1 MRLFIRTLCIY
12 ITVLCLFGQK
22 AQAQAAQEEY
32 GKNRIQYQVFKWQ
45 YITTNNFI
53 IFYYDNNEAL
63 ARTAAQYAETEFSR
77 LSDLFGFSSYSRIRL
92 YVYASKADL
101 QQSNVG
107 LEQENSI
114 VGGRTNF
121 IKSIVEVPFA
131 GNQIAFRKEIS
142 RGVAQ
147 TLLND
152 MMYGGSFKDVV
163 QNNYLLL
170 LPDWFIGGGVRY
182 ASDGWSIELDDQVR
196 DAMSTRRWRKPS
208 NLLGEEAEI
217 AGQSIWNY
225 IAEKYGRANI
235 SNILNLTRIMRNE
248 ENSIGSTLAIPY
260 EKLIRDWRNY
270 YSAMADAAAASYKTP
285 EKTNRISHKTNRKWV
300 YNDLAVSENGQL
312 VAYTQNYEGRYRV
325 LLLDR
330 QTGRQSIVWKGG
342 NRLLSQRVDYQTPIL
357 AWQGNAALHVIS
369 LHNAQP
375 EWLAYDVATGKKTKT
390 SLAQFKQVYSF
401 DVTTDGK
408 NMVLAAQQEGQ
419 SDIFLFNIVRG
430 NVTNLT
436 KDFYDDQQPQFIGN
450 ESIVFSS
457 NRLSD
462 TLGKSATYK
471 DIFNNYNL
479 FELKAHSKTLKRL
492 TNTVFNETRP
502 RVLDK
507 NNIVFLSD
515 EFGINNLKKLDLAT
529 GQCSSISEWEYSVK
543 NFDVNENS
551 QAITFILKSNNQE
564 NLYQTAAPAN
574 WNSNLVNLP
583 TRRQDMI
590 ADRIYRQNVK
600 SLGAVAADTAAKLTP
615 PTLTV
620 APVVADTAAK
630 PVVAPKDTIIMLN
643 TNEIDIRN
651 YVFESEKIRKSSFK
665 PSLKPQLLK
674 PSLPTVAHTEAGT
687 GQSNVSATGPFEYL
701 NRLGLNTISTTATL
715 DPLRGL
721 GFLME
726 ATMTDMFENHKI
738 KAGFLPF
745 SDLRSSNIFM
755 EYQYLKR
762 RVDFK
767 ARMDKQSYYYSNESL
782 ARRYNLNKAQLTAA
796 YPLSLAHRIEVSPF
810 VAQTRYVNLDDGA
823 ASMSTPDVKQLYS
836 GIGAEYVYD
845 HTVSHGINML
855 EGTRGKVRF
864 EQYFGMGNSQKSFG
878 NLHIDLRHYQPIHKE
893 LVLALRGSFGHFFGN
908 AAKKY
913 SLGGMDNWIG
923 GDGRFNRSDN
933 EHDPLLEQQQG
944 DQNVDWLFMQFA
956 TNLRGFK
963 YNTMYGRNY
972 MLFNA
977 ELRIPIVRYLYRGT
991 ISSNFLRNFQ
1001 LVAFADA
1008 GTAWQSGSPLD
1019 RDSNFGSKTT
1029 YSNPFTITVNEF
1041 YNPILSSYGAGLR
1054 TMILGYY
1061 VKADMAWGV
1070 QNYEVLSPRFYFTL
1084 GYDF

>member
-1 MRLFIRTLCIY
+1 MKLFIRTLSICMA
-12 ITVLCLFGQK
+12 VLCLFGQK

-32 GKNRIQYQVFKWQ
+32 GKNRIQYKVFKWQ

-53 IFYYDNNEAL
+53 IFFYDNNEPL

-77 LSDLFGFSSYSRIRL
+77 QSDLFGFSSYSRIRL

-121 IKSIVEVPFA
+121 TKSIVEVPFS
-131 GNQIAFRKEIS
+131 GNQIVFRKEIS
-142 RGVAQ
+142 RGIAQ

-163 QNNYLLL
+163 QNSYLLL
-170 LPDWFIGGGVRY
+170 LPDWFIGGAVRY
-182 ASDGWSIELDDQVR
+182 ASDGWSMELDDQVR
-196 DAMSTRRWRKPS
+196 DAMSTRRWRRPS

-225 IAEKYGRANI
+225 VAEKYGRANI

-270 YSAMADAAAASYKTP
+270 YSAMADAAAASYKIP
-285 EKTNRISHKTNRKWV
+285 EKNTRINHKTTRKWV
-300 YNDLAVSENGQL
+300 YNDLAVSDNGQM

-325 LLLDR
+325 LLLNR
-330 QTGRQSIVWKGG
+330 QTGHQRTIWTGG
-342 NRLLSQRVDYQTPIL
+342 NRLLSQRVDYQMPL
-357 AWQGNAALHVIS
+357 VAWQGNAALHIIY
-369 LHNAQP
+369 LKNAQP
-375 EWLAYDVATGKKTKT
+375 QWLSYDVATAKKTKST
-390 SLAQFKQVYSF
+390 LEQFKQIYSF
-401 DVTTDGK
+401 DVTPDGK
-408 NMVLAAQQEGQ
+408 NMVLAAQQESQ

-450 ESIVFSS
+450 EGIVFSS

-479 FELKAHSKTLKRL
+479 FELKINYKILKRL

-515 EFGINNLKKLDLAT
+515 DFGINNLKKLDLTT
-529 GQCSSISEWEYSVK
+529 GQFSTVSEWEYSVK
-543 NFDVNENS
+543 NFDVNESN

-564 NLYQTAAPAN
+564 NLYQDTQVK
-574 WNSNLVNLP
+574 WNNNLVNLP
-583 TRRQDMI
+583 TRRQDLI
-590 ADRIYRQNVK
+590 AERIYRQNVK
-600 SLGAVAADTAAKLTP
+600 SLGTVAQDTTTKLTP
-615 PTLTV
+615 PKPPITTDTV
-620 APVVADTAAK
+620 AKTA
-630 PVVAPKDTIIMLN
+630 VAPKDTIIMLN

-651 YVFESEKIRKSSFK
+651 YVFESEKIRKNTFK
-665 PSLKPQLLK
+665 PTLKPQLLK
-674 PSLPTVAHTEAGT
+674 PSLPTVAHTEANA
-687 GQSNVSATGPFEYL
+687 GQSIVAASGPFEYL
-701 NRLGLNTISTTATL
+701 NRLSLNTVTTTATL

-726 ATMTDMFENHKI
+726 TTMTDMFENHKI

-762 RVDFK
+762 RLDFK
-767 ARMDKQSYYYSNESL
+767 ARVDKQSYYYSNEEL
-782 ARRYNLNKAQLTAA
+782 ARRYNLNKAQFTVA
-796 YPLSLAHRIEVSPF
+796 YPLSLAHRIEISPF

-855 EGTRGKVRF
+855 EGTRGKIRF
-864 EQYFGMGNSQKSFG
+864 EQYLGMGNSQKNFG

-893 LVLALRGSFGHFFGN
+893 LVLALRGSFGHFFGK
-908 AAKKY
+908 AAKSY
-913 SLGGMDNWIG
+913 SLGGMDNWVG
-923 GDGRFNRSDN
+923 GDSRFNRSDN
-933 EHDPLLEQQQG
+933 AQDPLLEQQQG
-944 DQNVDWLFMQFA
+944 EQNVDWLFLQFA

-1008 GTAWQSGSPLD
+1008 GTAWQSGSPLK
-1019 RDSNFGSKTT
+1019 RDSSFGSKTT
-1029 YSNPFTITVNEF
+1029 SANPFTITVNEF